1 MKANQEPGQDSVVPG
16 RKPVLELLDAAP
28 ERVDTVFLQK
38 GAHGPEISQIVE
50 FCKRA
55 RVRFRIVERVELER
69 LFPGNTQGVAARVRE
84 VGYASFEELLR
95 TALDAPLPLLLALDQ
110 VQDPGNVGALAR
122 TLYALGGAGLVVPQD
137 RTAFL
142 GGAAAKASAGALTR
156 LPVARVVNL
165 ARALDQALDQGWNVY
180 ATVADP
186 GAVPLFDAPLYTPAV
201 LVLGNEEKG
210 VRPGV
215 QKRAT
220 GCVTIPMARPF
231 DSLNVA
237 QAGAI
242 ILGEFTRRRWT
253 RGGQGGGA

>member
-1 MKANQEPGQDSVVPG
+1 MKTIQEPGQDSVVPG

-28 ERVDTVFLQK
+28 GRVDTVFLQK
-38 GAHGPEISQIVE
+38 GARGPEISQIVE
-50 FCKRA
+50 ICKAA
-55 RVRFRIVERVELER
+55 RVRFRLVERAELER

-84 VGYASFEELLR
+84 ADYADLGTLLR
-95 TALDAPLPLLLALDQ
+95 AGRQAPLPVILALDQ

-122 TLYALGGAGLVVPQD
+122 TLYALGGAGLLVPKD

-142 GGAAAKASAGALTR
+142 GGAAAKASAGALAR
-156 LPVARVVNL
+156 LPVAREVNL
-165 ARALDQALDQGWNVY
+165 ARALDQALDQGWEVC

-186 GAVPLFDAPLYTPAV
+186 GAGSLYAAPLRTPLV

-215 QKRAT
+215 LKRAT
-220 GCVTIPMARPF
+220 LRVTIPLARPF

-237 QAGAI
+237 QAGAMV
-242 ILGEFTRRRWT
+242 LGEFARRLAA
-253 RGGQGGGA
+253 RGSAS